1 MNVVTANPIVYDS
14 GLIDGDYENAYGKRS
29 VNRTE
34 TYENA
39 YGKRAVNRSGRRMS
53 SIGRKS
59 KPRRKRTF
67 LNRAVGVIPV
77 VAAARY
83 IKKRR
88 EDREDSQR
96 QSRPSPSARKQSRP
110 PMAQGGQYQ
119 GKQQKPVGK
128 PSGRPVGRPNT
139 LVNQQNIA
147 EAPILAPTTLPEK
160 KSNNKKIALIVGG
173 VLLLGVAAYLYTKRK
188 K

>member
-1 MNVVTANPIVYDS
+1 MNVLTTNPIVYDS
-14 GLIDGDYENAYGKRS
+14 SLIDQDYDNAYGKRS
-29 VNRTE
+29 VNRTQ

-39 YGKRAVNRSGRRMS
+39 YGKRAVNRRGIGARRRGIRKSGR
-53 SIGRKS
+53 
-59 KPRRKRTF
+59 PKRTF

-88 EDREDSQR
+88 EDREDSQ
-96 QSRPSPSARKQSRP
+96 KQSRP
-110 PMAQGGQYQ
+110 PQSEPRPSRPPISKAGQYQ

-128 PSGRPVGRPNT
+128 PSGRPIGRPNT

-147 EAPILAPTTLPEK
+147 EAPILAPTTLPVKE
-160 KSNNKKIALIVGG
+160 SNNKKIALIVGG
-173 VLLLGVAAYLYTKRK
+173 VLLLGVAAYLYSKRK